1 MEETVTVAQCAF
13 EGSDSL
19 PVCYMHMWRAHHAK
33 NSPATAIVD
42 IQVGDF
48 FIITQIA
55 ERHATHSHTNT
66 HVLGVCTYICT
77 TKRARNSPLPCPHLK
92 YTQPLN
98 STHLQALVPKEWVP
112 PVARELLDWYCA
124 NAKDHLMITR
134 YPLFQVISGGY
145 VLRESYSPSL
155 NALEQALCN
164 SKGSIK
170 AL

>member
-1 MEETVTVAQCAF
+1 MLHAHVACPPRKITVPLRPSSTYR
-13 EGSDSL
+13 S
-19 PVCYMHMWRAHHAK
+19 
-33 NSPATAIVD
+33 
-42 IQVGDF
+42 GDF
-48 FIITQIA
+48 LIITQNA

-145 VLRESYSPSL
+145 VLRESCSPSL
-155 NALEQALCN
+155 HALEQALCY